1 MKFKKLYVL
10 SALLVLS
17 NIPVSFGQTLIQ
29 RLDSSGSVD
38 WERLIIR
45 ATGSSAIGTTNRNTS
60 PRVQAVENAKL
71 SAADNLLKALK
82 LLNLDSNQRI
92 KDRLGDDSDVALAGV
107 ADRFTIVDTRSMS
120 DMTIELDVELPLTG
134 QLIDLFMPKD
144 AGKSPLKLDRT
155 PRCPCCGQPWPSGKT
170 VPEGIKLIVP
180 AEGYATK
187 KGTPFTSL
195 IIDARDLGLTPTLLP
210 KILNEANEELY
221 GIGYVYRQVA
231 IESGI
236 VIYKKDLNEALKD
249 SRAGADPLVIRALRS
264 AGALK
269 SDVVVSNYDGF
280 LIHAAVKMQN
290 FLAICRVFIVI
301 G

>member
-1 MKFKKLYVL
+1 MKFKKSYVL
-10 SALLVLS
+10 AALLVLS
-17 NIPVSFGQTLIQ
+17 SIRVSFGQTLIQ

-82 LLNLDSNQRI
+82 LLNLDSNVRI
-92 KDRLGDDSDVALAGV
+92 NDKLADDSDAALAGV

-134 QLIDLFMPKD
+134 QLAALFIPKD
-144 AGKSPLKLDRT
+144 TGKSPLKLDRT
-155 PRCPCCGQPWPSGKT
+155 PLCPCCGQPWPSGKT

-180 AEGYATK
+180 AEGYTTQ

-195 IIDARDLGLTPTLLP
+195 VIDARDLGLTPALFP
-210 KILNEANEELY
+210 KIVNEANEELY

-231 IESGI
+231 IESGM

-249 SRAGADPLVIRALRS
+249 SRSGSDPLVIRALKA
-264 AGALK
+264 AGTLK

-280 LIHAAVKMQN
+280 LIHAAAKMQN
-290 FLAICRVFIVI
+290 FLAICRVLIVI